1 MSERLTQNR
10 AGELLAVTTRSRLRG
25 ARFFPAMLL
34 ASWQVRRQL
43 TRTAGLVRSAS
54 LVAGPT
60 EFWTITVWRSRHA
73 MQEFMRSGA
82 HGRIMWRISRWLDSL
97 WLMRWRPGAA
107 EVGTWGGLALAP
119 PPAGH
124 RQEPQVPKAL
134 EALRQLPDLQAA
146 IGPDGNP
153 RYGSSQWLAGS
164 ASRCKG
170 PVGR

>member
-1 MSERLTQNR
+1 MSERLAQNR

-43 TRTAGLVRSAS
+43 TRTAGLVHSAS

-73 MQEFMRSGA
+73 MQECMRSGA
-82 HGRIMWRISRWLDSL
+82 HGRIMWRVSRWLDSL

-107 EVGTWGGLALAP
+107 EVGT
-119 PPAGH
+119 
-124 RQEPQVPKAL
+124 
-134 EALRQLPDLQAA
+134 
-146 IGPDGNP
+146 
-153 RYGSSQWLAGS
+153 
-164 ASRCKG
+164 
-170 PVGR
+170 